1 MQKKLKSD
9 FEALTKAELATALGV
24 SVQTVTAW
32 LQRGLPTVSRP
43 GTSDRSYRFRLA
55 DVVAWRVAQE
65 AARHDAGAETDL
77 EEAKRRKAVA
87 EAELAE
93 MQAAQQAGRLLAR
106 EAVDAAVVGAFARVR
121 ARLLAIPQQ
130 VAPLVVG
137 TATVAEASAPITA
150 AIRGALLEL
159 AETDVDALATPGADD
174 ATG

>member
-9 FEALTKAELATALGV
+9 FEAMTKAELATALGV

-43 GTSDRSYRFRLA
+43 GTSGRAYSFRLS

-65 AARHDAGAETDL
+65 AARHDTGAETDL

-106 EAVDAAVVGAFARVR
+106 EDVDAAVIGAFARVR
-121 ARLLAIPQQ
+121 ARLLAIPQS

-137 TATVAEASAPITA
+137 ADLPEASE
-150 AIRGALLEL
+150 AIRRAIYGSLQEL
-159 AETDVDALATPGADD
+159 SETDVDALDTGAGD
-174 ATG
+174 AG